1 LWRACCG
8 LTIMPELKGKIVL
21 ITGAAAGIGLA
32 AANLCES
39 AGARLVLVD
48 RDAEALAAAAS
59 AFGDTVVTLAADV
72 ADPDTA
78 SRYVDAAISRF
89 GRIDI
94 ALLNAGMAG
103 VVAPIHAVT
112 ADDFDRI
119 MAVNV
124 RSVWSG
130 IAALFP
136 VMKQDGGSI
145 VVTASTGGVMGAP
158 MVAPY
163 IASKHA
169 VIGLVKS
176 AALEGARYG
185 IRVNAVAPAP
195 IDTAMMAHI
204 NDGLGGGD
212 AAKSRARTI
221 AHVPMQRY
229 GAAEEVA
236 RTMIFL
242 GSGDAS
248 YTTGAVYLV
257 DGGMAAGLYP

>member
-1 LWRACCG
+1 MAE
-8 LTIMPELKGKIVL
+8 LTDRIVL
-21 ITGAAAGIGLA
+21 ITGAASGIGRA
-32 AANLCES
+32 AATLCAA
-39 AGARLVLVD
+39 AGAKLVLVD
-48 RDAEALAAAAS
+48 NDPDALVSTAAELGNAAI
-59 AFGDTVVTLAADV
+59 TMVADV
-72 ADPDTA
+72 ADPETA
-78 SRYVDAAISRF
+78 SRYVDTAISRF

-103 VVAPIHAVT
+103 AIAPIQSVT
-112 ADDFDRI
+112 ATDFDRI

-130 IAALFP
+130 MAALFP
-136 VMKQDGGSI
+136 VMKANGGSI
-145 VVTASTGGVMGAP
+145 VVTASTGGMMGAP

-176 AALEGARYG
+176 AALEWARHG

-195 IDTAMMAHI
+195 IDTAMMARI
-204 NDGLGGGD
+204 NEGLGAGD

-229 GAAEEVA
+229 GTTEEVA
-236 RTMIFL
+236 KTMVFL
-242 GSGDAS
+242 AGADAS

-257 DGGMAAGLYP
+257 DGGTAAGLYP

>member
-1 LWRACCG
+1 MA
-8 LTIMPELKGKIVL
+8 ELDGKVVL
-21 ITGAAAGIGLA
+21 ITGAAAGIGRA
-32 AANLCES
+32 AAKLCAEG
-39 AGARLVLVD
+39 GAKLVLVD
-48 RDAEALAAAAS
+48 RDAAGLVAAAHE
-59 AFGDTVVTLAADV
+59 FGDAAVTMTADV
-72 ADPDTA
+72 AEHDTA
-78 SRYVDAAISRF
+78 DRYVDLARSHF

-103 VVAPIHAVT
+103 KVAAIHHVA
-112 ADDFDRI
+112 AEDFDLI

-130 IAALFP
+130 LAALFGA
-136 VMKQDGGSI
+136 MKAGGGSI
-145 VVTASTGGVMGAP
+145 VVTASTGGVLGAP

-176 AALEGARYG
+176 AALEGSRYG

-204 NDGLGGGD
+204 NEGLGAGD
-212 AAKSRARTI
+212 AAKSRARTVQ
-221 AHVPMQRY
+221 HVPMQRY
-229 GAAEEVA
+229 GTADEVA
-236 RTMIFL
+236 KTMVFL
-242 GSGDAS
+242 GSGAAS

-257 DGGMAAGLYP
+257 DGGMAAGIYP

>member
-1 LWRACCG
+1 MADLAG
-8 LTIMPELKGKIVL
+8 QVVI
-21 ITGAAAGIGLA
+21 ITGAADGIGLA
-32 AANLCES
+32 AAKLCAA
-39 AGARLVLVD
+39 AGAKLMLVD
-48 RDAEALAAAAS
+48 SNAAALEAAAAE
-59 AFGDTVVTLAADV
+59 FGDAAAAMAADV
-72 ADPDTA
+72 ADPETA
-78 SRYVDAAISRF
+78 SRYVEMAIARF
-89 GRIDI
+89 GRVDI

-103 VVAPIHAVT
+103 PVAPVHAVT
-112 ADDFDRI
+112 AADFDRV

-136 VMKQDGGSI
+136 VMKAHGGSI
-145 VVTASTGGVMGAP
+145 VVTASTGGVLGAP

-176 AALEGARYG
+176 AALEGVRYG

-204 NDGLGGGD
+204 NAGLGAGD

-229 GAAEEVA
+229 GTADEVA
-236 RTMIFL
+236 KTMVFL
-242 GSGDAS
+242 AGGDAS
-248 YTTGAVYLV
+248 YTTGAVYLI

>member
-1 LWRACCG
+1 VPDLNG
-8 LTIMPELKGKIVL
+8 QIVL

-32 AANLCES
+32 AAKLCAA
-39 AGARLVLVD
+39 AGAQLALVD
-48 RDAEALAAAAS
+48 RDADGLAAAAS
-59 AFGDTVVTLAADV
+59 ELGDAVVTLAADI

-103 VVAPIHAVT
+103 TIAPIQSVA
-112 ADDFDRI
+112 ASDFDRV

-136 VMKQDGGSI
+136 VMKKDGGSI
-145 VVTASTGGVMGAP
+145 VVTASTGGVMGAQ
-158 MVAPY
+158 MVSPY

-176 AALEGARYG
+176 AALEGAKYG

-195 IDTAMMAHI
+195 IETAMMRHI
-204 NDGLGGGD
+204 NEGLGEGD
-212 AAKSRARTI
+212 AQKSRERTI

-229 GAAEEVA
+229 GTAEEVA

-242 GSGDAS
+242 ASGDAS